1 MDESQRKEVTT
12 IQTSAPE
19 QVIKTTKIV
28 PPTIKTEHPQRV
40 FEKKK
45 AIFRTHQIIWYI
57 LGAIEII
64 LGFRMSLKALGAD
77 PMGGFTSMIYAISN
91 IFALPFQGIIPST
104 VSGTSVIEWS
114 TIIAAI
120 VYLIIAY
127 AIIYLL
133 QMLKPVTPQ
142 EVSQNIDNV

>member
-1 MDESQRKEVTT
+1 MEETQKEVTT

-28 PPTIKTEHPQRV
+28 PPTVKTEHPQRV
-40 FEKKK
+40 YEKKK

-57 LGAIEII
+57 LGAIEVL

-77 PMGGFTSMIYAISN
+77 PMGGFTSAVYAISN
-91 IFALPFQGIIPST
+91 LFALPFQGIIPT
-104 VSGTSVIEWS
+104 TISGSSVIEWS

-120 VYLIIAY
+120 VYLVIAY

-133 QMLKPVTPQ
+133 QMIKPVTPQ
-142 EVSQNIDNV
+142 EVSQNVDNV